1 MDHLLLH
8 CKYAYVLWSEFF
20 FDVWDPVGDAK
31 DSNVP
36 YFWMEE
42 LARETFFK
50 YLEYGSCLSY
60 LVNLAGM

>member
-1 MDHLLLH
+1 MLMF
-8 CKYAYVLWSEFF
+8 CGVNFF
-20 FDVWDPVGDAK
+20 FDVWDLVGDAK

-50 YLEYGSCLSY
+50 YLEYGSSLSY
-60 LVNLAGM
+60 VVNLARM